1 MPGAVIITRWTVIPA
16 GMHRGGCNRLCGSEC
31 AHVSHHTGPCLCWRH
46 ERQWRQKVRFKRKG
60 KPL

>member
-1 MPGAVIITRWTVIPA
+1 MSPVITRWTVIPS
-16 GMHRGGCNRLCGSEC
+16 GPHRGGCNRLCGAEC
-31 AHVSHHTGPCLCWRH
+31 VHERHHTGPCLCWRH